1 MPQWSGQSLP
11 VMFFT
16 FSAVILTGIYLSVLI
31 IQPTI
36 IYNVGGDCFAEDLS
50 CLQIYVYIVHM
61 YKFSCP
67 CIVYLIAE
75 QLRKWVC
82 KIYFLFVLHFKNG
95 WIYLKFILYSFWGG
109 FFLGTNFI
117 PELVLWRILWSKII
131 LYCLTYICK
140 SCSVYTVNC

>member
-50 CLQIYVYIVHM
+50 SLQIYVYIVHM

-75 QLRKWVC
+75 QLRK
-82 KIYFLFVLHFKNG
+82 
-95 WIYLKFILYSFWGG
+95 
-109 FFLGTNFI
+109 
-117 PELVLWRILWSKII
+117 
-131 LYCLTYICK
+131 
-140 SCSVYTVNC
+140 

>member
-1 MPQWSGQSLP
+1 
-11 VMFFT
+11 MFFT

-61 YKFSCP
+61 YKFIFYS

-95 WIYLKFILYSFWGG
+95 WIYLKFILYSLWGG
-109 FFLGTNFI
+109 FFLGTHFI